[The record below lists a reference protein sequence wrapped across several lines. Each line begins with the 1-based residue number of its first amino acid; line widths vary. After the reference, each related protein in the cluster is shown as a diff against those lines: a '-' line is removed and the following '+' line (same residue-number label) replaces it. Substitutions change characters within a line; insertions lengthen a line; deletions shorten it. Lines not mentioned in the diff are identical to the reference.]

1 MGLSAD
7 CSRSRIYRASMPEV
21 SMAPALGSAE
31 PLRPELPDEGSPS
44 QTRSSI
50 QKSASRQISGQKN
63 CWLLVCAFLL
73 GSMAARSDSG
83 NVRSAAFGLDSPL
96 FSGMEQA
103 VCCRRSTGDDRSFWY
118 TVSYIGF
125 CGNGPSAAGIF
136 CTGAGSDLP
145 VCHVLRAGKRNADP
159 SSCLNCN
166 ETQGDCSLLCCLLLW
181 QPMGYVSLERM
192 LCG

>member
-1 MGLSAD
+1 MWVYQQTAAD
-7 CSRSRIYRASMPEV
+7 QEFTGHPCPEV

-31 PLRPELPDEGSPS
+31 PLRPELPDEGSLS

-73 GSMAARSDSG
+73 GSMAAG
-83 NVRSAAFGLDSPL
+83 VIQAMCAAQPLGLDSPL

-103 VCCRRSTGDDRSFWY
+103 VCCRRSTGDDRSFRY

-125 CGNGPSAAGIF
+125 CGNGPSAAGVF

-145 VCHVLRAGKRNADP
+145 VCHVLRAGKRNADRP
-159 SSCLNCN
+159 A
-166 ETQGDCSLLCCLLLW
+166 
-181 QPMGYVSLERM
+181 V
-192 LCG
+192 